1 MKKDRAR
8 TQTDKRLESMEKEI
22 GRVYQNSPAMKRI
35 VKKFN
40 TYMKDVQDQ
49 TADLYD
55 AYMQESDRDEKI
67 KKKKAYSEAVQG
79 LTLRSKE
86 YRKILKEFTQI
97 MAETNQQALKVA
109 NDAMVDIYV
118 MNYNQVADEC
128 RKVGIKV
135 NGEK

>member
-67 KKKKAYSEAVQG
+67 KKKKAYSEAVQE

-86 YRKILKEFTQI
+86 YRKILKEFTQV